1 MMLDEL
7 KQQIAAFLNR
17 DDLTTQIPTFIALAE
32 AKMRKELLHW
42 SGGEGTFEPLVEGVT
57 HTNALLQEAPDA
69 YLYGSLIAS
78 APFLVEDARLE
89 VWGSLYRAAM
99 EELKANERLIRWPGR
114 LVMRT
119 PGQMSAVVGV
129 DTDYVAI
136 YDDASIPWADT
147 DYVSIYEDAKA

>member
-57 HTNALLQEAPDA
+57 HTNALLEEAPDA

-119 PGQMSAVVGV
+119 PAQVTLILASA
-129 DTDYVAI
+129 TDY
-136 YDDASIPWADT
+136 T
-147 DYVSIYEDAKA
+147 TIYEEAQE